1 MHFGDISATNS
12 QKLINGPHD
21 LKRIGR
27 LDAVKNGFQLLSPD
41 SVISHAFTYNNT
53 SALRPGAKDQIE
65 AQ

>member
-1 MHFGDISATNS
+1 MDFI
-12 QKLINGPHD
+12 LNGAKH
-21 LKRIGR
+21 
-27 LDAVKNGFQLLSPD
+27 GFQLLSPD